1 MTTFQGYLF
10 AEETY
15 TALEFDIFISKSN
28 LNLLQ
33 DITQKRTHLCLKA
46 TGYHAKSISNS
57 KGLYLTFPFNK
68 IIKFVQ
74 RYSFNL

>member
-15 TALEFDIFISKSN
+15 AALEFDIFVIKSN

-33 DITQKRTHLCLKA
+33 DITQRRTHLCLKA
-46 TGYHAKSISNS
+46 DRYHAKKYIQ
-57 KGLYLTFPFNK
+57 L
-68 IIKFVQ
+68 
-74 RYSFNL
+74 